1 METEIQDNLAL
12 HDSAARFLAEQCGF
26 ARHLRNQGSS
36 NAALD
41 RALWARFAD
50 MGWLG
55 VLVPEADGGLGYGL
69 ADALPIVEA
78 MGQQFVAEPYQ
89 DAWASMQVLLDLGD
103 SSQREHWL
111 PSLIDGSAL
120 MLLAHA
126 EHGAGYDLRCVATRA
141 ERVGGG
147 YRLDGEKCA
156 IAFGDSAD
164 AWLVSARTDHESG
177 DAEGLSLFIVEA
189 GSAGVHF
196 ARHEGICG
204 EPCVDMLL
212 DGVVVPAVARLGP
225 EGSAYLAIEAAHD
238 LLVALACAESVGTL
252 KSVLDST
259 CEYARTRRQ
268 FGQPLS
274 SFQVI
279 SHRLVDMFT
288 QVELTRSLASLAADQ
303 FGPAREGNGRRR
315 RQLLFACKA
324 QTSTACRLVGEHAVQ
339 IHGGIGMTEELAL
352 SHQVRRL
359 LSIERRLGDR
369 FEQLGRLAEAVSVG
383 QGLYA

>member
-1 METEIQDNLAL
+1 METETQDNLAL
-12 HDSAARFLAEQCGF
+12 YDSAARFLAEQCGF
-26 ARHLRNQGSS
+26 ARHLRIQRSS
-36 NAALD
+36 IAPLD

-55 VLVPEADGGLGYGL
+55 VLLPESDGGLGYEV

-78 MGQQFVAEPYQ
+78 MGQQFVTEPYQ
-89 DAWASMQVLLDLGD
+89 EALAAMQLLLTQGD
-103 SSQREHWL
+103 RTQRGHWL
-111 PSLIDGSAL
+111 PSLIEGSAL

-126 EHGAGYDLRCVATRA
+126 EHGAGYDLRCVGTRA
-141 ERVGGG
+141 QSEGGG
-147 YRLDGEKCA
+147 YRLDGTKCA
-156 IAFGDSAD
+156 VPFGDSAD
-164 AWLVSARTDHESG
+164 GWLVSARTGHESG

-204 EPCVDMLL
+204 EPCVDIVL
-212 DGVVVPAVARLGP
+212 DGVVVPAAARLGSD
-225 EGSAYLAIEAAHD
+225 GRAYPAIEAAHD
-238 LLVALACAESVGTL
+238 LLLALACVESVGTL

-259 CEYARTRRQ
+259 CAYARTRHQ
-268 FGQPLS
+268 FGQRLS

-288 QVELTRSLASLAADQ
+288 QVELTRSVARFAADQ
-303 FGPAREGNGRRR
+303 FGPARDAHARRR
-315 RQLLFACKA
+315 RQLLSACKA

-352 SHQVRRL
+352 SHQVKRL

-369 FEQLGRLAEAVSVG
+369 FEHLGRIAEAVSAG
-383 QGLYA
+383 EGIYA